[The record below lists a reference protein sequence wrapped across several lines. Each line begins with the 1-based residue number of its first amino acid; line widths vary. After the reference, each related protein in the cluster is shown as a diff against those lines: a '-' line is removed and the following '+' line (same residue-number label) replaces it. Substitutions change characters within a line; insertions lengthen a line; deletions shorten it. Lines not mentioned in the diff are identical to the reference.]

1 MLLDEYYRA
10 DPELRDVWIALPGTV
25 RAQIL
30 QWDARVTTKGELQ
43 KLAEGFAHGA
53 RRLGTALLCRAQRGG
68 LHGLYGDV
76 PDLFEQFLQLLP
88 SETAALELC
97 QMRRRFKGGAAR
109 EHAAQLQRAPGERDL
124 AAAAE
129 LPLHAA

>member
-43 KLAEGFAHGA
+43 KLAEGFAH
-53 RRLGTALLCRAQRGG
+53 
-68 LHGLYGDV
+68 
-76 PDLFEQFLQLLP
+76 QLLSAGTLCAVFRP
-88 SETAALELC
+88 FRRAFLEK
-97 QMRRRFKGGAAR
+97 RARGAAGFVFLWR
-109 EHAAQLQRAPGERDL
+109 KAVKSVSILPVLTCGRAIPRL
-124 AAAAE
+124 
-129 LPLHAA
+129 

>member
-43 KLAEGFAHGA
+43 KLAEGFVDESADFLDDLRAVHPA
-53 RRLGTALLCRAQRGG
+53 VRALFAPVRSAPFSGRSAG
-68 LHGLYGDV
+68 LFWKREPAGR
-76 PDLFEQFLQLLP
+76 P
-88 SETAALELC
+88 ALSFC
-97 QMRRRFKGGAAR
+97 
-109 EHAAQLQRAPGERDL
+109 GEKQ
-124 AAAAE
+124 
-129 LPLHAA
+129 

>member
-43 KLAEGFAHGA
+43 KLAVFRPFRRAFLEKRA
-53 RRLGTALLCRAQRGG
+53 R
-68 LHGLYGDV
+68 
-76 PDLFEQFLQLLP
+76 
-88 SETAALELC
+88 
-97 QMRRRFKGGAAR
+97 GAAGFVFLWR
-109 EHAAQLQRAPGERDL
+109 KAVKSVSILPVLTCGRAIPRL
-124 AAAAE
+124 
-129 LPLHAA
+129 

>member
-43 KLAEGFAHGA
+43 KLVEGFAHH
-53 RRLGTALLCRAQRGG
+53 L
-68 LHGLYGDV
+68 
-76 PDLFEQFLQLLP
+76 
-88 SETAALELC
+88 
-97 QMRRRFKGGAAR
+97 
-109 EHAAQLQRAPGERDL
+109 
-124 AAAAE
+124 
-129 LPLHAA
+129 

>member
-1 MLLDEYYRA
+1 MARA
-10 DPELRDVWIALPGTV
+10 ASAQLSSAGRSAAGFMACTVTYQTCSSSSCSCSPG
-25 RAQIL
+25 
-30 QWDARVTTKGELQ
+30 
-43 KLAEGFAHGA
+43 
-53 RRLGTALLCRAQRGG
+53 
-68 LHGLYGDV
+68 
-76 PDLFEQFLQLLP
+76 
-88 SETAALELC
+88 ETAALELC

>member
-43 KLAEGFAHGA
+43 KLAEGFVDESAD
-53 RRLGTALLCRAQRGG
+53 LLDDLRAVHPASR
-68 LHGLYGDV
+68 
-76 PDLFEQFLQLLP
+76 P
-88 SETAALELC
+88 
-97 QMRRRFKGGAAR
+97 R
-109 EHAAQLQRAPGERDL
+109 EGCFGPTIISHKQLQGVLR
-124 AAAAE
+124 
-129 LPLHAA
+129 

>member
-43 KLAEGFAHGA
+43 TVSYTHL
-53 RRLGTALLCRAQRGG
+53 T
-68 LHGLYGDV
+68 
-76 PDLFEQFLQLLP
+76 LP
-88 SETAALELC
+88 TICSV
-97 QMRRRFKGGAAR
+97 
-109 EHAAQLQRAPGERDL
+109 
-124 AAAAE
+124 
-129 LPLHAA
+129 